1 MYYFYDLIFPIHK
14 KPNMKVKSLLLGS
27 IALLL
32 LSITSTAATL
42 TKALG
47 RQFYQLLIYHIQDK
61 SQESRMDKFL
71 TEAYIPALHRN
82 GIKTVG
88 VFKTLNID
96 TAKDKKVYVFLP
108 FKSLAEFQKTSKLME
123 TDAQLIAKGSDYINA
138 AYNETP
144 YLRVESVLMEAFA
157 GMPELKKPNF
167 SNPKSE
173 RVYELRSYE
182 SPTEKL
188 YRKKVSMFDK
198 EEVEIFDRIGSQ
210 PIFYG
215 EVLSGSKMP
224 NLMYITTYSNM
235 ESREAHWKTFG
246 SDPKWKRVS
255 ALPEYQHVVS
265 KADITFLTPADYS
278 DL

>member
-1 MYYFYDLIFPIHK
+1 MIYSFNLVKNH
-14 KPNMKVKSLLLGS
+14 MKAKLLLCCS
-27 IALLL
+27 IALCLL
-32 LSITSTAATL
+32 TITSTAATL
-42 TKALG
+42 IKAPS
-47 RQFYQLLIYHIQDK
+47 RQFYQLLIYHVQDK
-61 SQESRMDKFL
+61 NQESRMDKFL
-71 TEAYIPALHRN
+71 AEAYIPALHRN

-88 VFKTLNID
+88 
-96 TAKDKKVYVFLP
+96 AKDKKIYVFLP
-108 FKSLAEFQKTSKLME
+108 FKSLTEFHKTSKLME

-138 AYNETP
+138 AYNEAP
-144 YLRVESVLMEAFA
+144 YTRMESVLMEAFA

-182 SPTEKL
+182 GPTEKL

-210 PIFYG
+210 PIFYA

-224 NLMYITTYSNM
+224 NLMYITTYSDM
-235 ESREAHWKTFG
+235 ASREEHWKTFG

-265 KADITFLTPADYS
+265 KADIIFLTSAEYS

>member
-1 MYYFYDLIFPIHK
+1 MKTKFIFLFSIILGFL
-14 KPNMKVKSLLLGS
+14 SLHTEAKLL
-27 IALLL
+27 
-32 LSITSTAATL
+32 TAAPS
-42 TKALG
+42 
-47 RQFYQLLIYHIQDK
+47 RQIYQLLIYHVQDK
-61 SQESRMDKFL
+61 NQEARMDKYL
-71 TEAYIPALHRN
+71 AEAYIPALHRN
-82 GIKTVG
+82 GVKTVG

-96 TAKDKKVYVFLP
+96 TAKDKKIYVFIP
-108 FKSLAEFQKTSKLME
+108 FKSLPEFLKVSKLTE
-123 TDAQLIAKGSDYINA
+123 TDAQLAAKGSDYINA
-138 AYNETP
+138 AYNEAP
-144 YLRVESVLMEAFA
+144 YQRVESILMEAFA
-157 GMPELKKPNF
+157 GMPELKKPSF
-167 SNPKSE
+167 SNPKNE

-182 SPTEKL
+182 SPTEQL

-235 ESREAHWKTFG
+235 ESRDEHWKVFS

-265 KADITFLTPADYS
+265 KADIIFLTPADYS
-278 DL
+278 EL